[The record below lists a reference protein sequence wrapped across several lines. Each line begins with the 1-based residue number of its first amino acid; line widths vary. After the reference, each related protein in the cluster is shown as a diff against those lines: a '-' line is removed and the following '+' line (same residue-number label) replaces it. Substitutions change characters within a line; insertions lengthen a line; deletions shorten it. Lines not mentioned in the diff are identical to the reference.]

1 MVHPSLSLIKNYK
14 KYFVVFSVLGL
25 FSLFF
30 SWIHYTNNEE
40 KQMNPVFQVSD
51 SIPLGF
57 VMVPIELEN
66 HEAVSDL
73 ISSYGVVDLY
83 SKPEYS
89 SIPHKFAEA
98 VRAVRL
104 QTGRFSVL
112 IPENKVSL
120 FLKSSLMF
128 HAVVQNPKAKGSRIL
143 RPRKKRSIRFEVGF

>member
-1 MVHPSLSLIKNYK
+1 MIQPTLSLINSYK
-14 KYFVVFSVLGL
+14 KYFVVFSVLAL

-30 SWIHYTNNEE
+30 SWIHITSNKE
-40 KQMNPVFQVSD
+40 KQVDLVFQVSD
-51 SIPLGF
+51 NIPLGF

-83 SKPEYS
+83 DKSS

-120 FLKSSLMF
+120 FLKSSLLF
-128 HAVVQNPKAKGSRIL
+128 HAVVQNPNAEGSRIL
-143 RPRKKRSIRFEVGF
+143 SPRRKRSITIEAGF

>member
-1 MVHPSLSLIKNYK
+1 MVQPAFSLIKSYK
-14 KYFVVFSVLGL
+14 QYFVVFSVLAL

-30 SWIHYTNNEE
+30 AWIHYTSNKEE
-40 KQMNPVFQVSD
+40 PAPLVFQVSD
-51 SIPLGF
+51 NIPLGF

-73 ISSYGVVDLY
+73 ISSHGVVDLY
-83 SKPEYS
+83 YKPEYLS
-89 SIPHKFAEA
+89 TPHKFAEA

-112 IPENKVSL
+112 IPEDQVSL

-128 HAVVQNPKAKGSRIL
+128 HAVVQNPSASGSRIL
-143 RPRKKRSIRFEVGF
+143 RPRRKRSIIVEAGS

>member
-1 MVHPSLSLIKNYK
+1 MIQPTLSLINSYK
-14 KYFVVFSVLGL
+14 KYFVVFSVLAL

-30 SWIHYTNNEE
+30 SWIHITSNKE
-40 KQMNPVFQVSD
+40 KQVDLVFQVSD
-51 SIPLGF
+51 NIPLGF

-83 SKPEYS
+83 DKSS

-112 IPENKVSL
+112 IPENQVSL
-120 FLKSSLMF
+120 FLKSSLLF
-128 HAVVQNPKAKGSRIL
+128 SCCGSKSQCRGL
-143 RPRKKRSIRFEVGF
+143 SYFESTKKKIYYY